1 MIMAEIGYQETL
13 NINQVAIYRA
23 TESDLLR
30 TTVPVGSGQNQK
42 WYAVLRIRLDN
53 LNVNEL
59 FDCVGSVE
67 VTNDTGH
74 SVSCVARLVVNSNYD
89 DEPPANS
96 AFFIGAGGGGNVS
109 PSRHHEL
116 LLRPV
121 IWIPANSYGARNITL
136 MVRAASSAALPGD
149 TVSLTSAPCELAIKR
164 FRFKESS

>member
-1 MIMAEIGYQETL
+1 MAEIGYQETL

-53 LNVNEL
+53 INVNEL
-59 FDCVGSVE
+59 FDCMGSVE
-67 VTNDTGH
+67 VTNDTSH
-74 SVSCVARLVVNSNYD
+74 NVSCVARLVVNSNYD
-89 DEPPANS
+89 DEPPDNN

-116 LLRPV
+116 LLRPAV
-121 IWIPANSYGARNITL
+121 WIPEKSYGARNITL

-149 TVSLTSAPCELAIKR
+149 TVSLTSAPCELVIKR
-164 FRFKESS
+164 FRFKENS

>member
-1 MIMAEIGYQETL
+1 MAEIGYQETL

-23 TESDLLR
+23 GSSDLLR
-30 TTVPVGSGQNQK
+30 TNVPVGSGQNQK

-59 FDCVGSVE
+59 FDCIGSVE

-89 DEPPANS
+89 DEPPDNQ
-96 AFFIGAGGGGNVS
+96 AFFISAGGGGNVS

-116 LLRPV
+116 LLRPAV
-121 IWIPANSYGARNITL
+121 WIPANSYGARNITL
-136 MVRAASSAALPGD
+136 MVRAVSSAAQEGD
-149 TVSLTSAPCELAIKR
+149 TVSFTSAPCELVIKR

>member
-1 MIMAEIGYQETL
+1 MAETGYQGTL

-23 TESDLLR
+23 TERDLLR
-30 TTVPVGSGQNQK
+30 KTVPVGSGHNQK

-53 LNVNEL
+53 INVNEL

-74 SVSCVARLVVNSNYD
+74 NVSCVARLVVNSNYD
-89 DEPPANS
+89 DEPPDNG

-116 LLRPV
+116 LLRPAV
-121 IWIPANSYGARNITL
+121 WIPEQYYGARNIVL
-136 MVRAASSAALPGD
+136 MVRAVSSAAQSGD
-149 TVSLTSAPCELAIKR
+149 VVSLTSAPCELIIKR
-164 FRFKESS
+164 FRGNS

>member
-1 MIMAEIGYQETL
+1 MSETGYQTTI

-23 TESDLLR
+23 FSDDLLR
-30 TTVPVGSGQNQK
+30 TNVPVGSGQNQK

-59 FDCVGSVE
+59 FDVMGSIE

-89 DEPPANS
+89 DEPPDNN

-109 PSRHHEL
+109 PTRHHEL

-121 IWIPANSYGARNITL
+121 VWIPTQYYGARNITL
-136 MVRAASSAALPGD
+136 MVRAVSSAAQEGD
-149 TVSLTSAPCELAIKR
+149 TVSFTSAPCELVIKR
-164 FRFKESS
+164 FKENS

>member
-1 MIMAEIGYQETL
+1 MAEIGYQETL

-53 LNVNEL
+53 LDVNEL

-89 DEPPANS
+89 DEPPNND

-109 PSRHHEL
+109 PARHHEL
-116 LLRPV
+116 LLRPAV
-121 IWIPANSYGARNITL
+121 WIPANSYGARNITL
-136 MVRAASSAALPGD
+136 MIRAVSSAAQSGD
-149 TVSLTSAPCELAIKR
+149 VVSLTSAPCELLVK
-164 FRFKESS
+164 RFKESS